1 LWSLMYDNIFSMF
14 VLIFTLLITLIFMR
28 SWWKLSKIEWLFL
41 FLFAC
46 LRMAFELVPN
56 YFIGRFS

>member
-14 VLIFTLLITLIFMR
+14 ILILTLVVTLIFMR
-28 SWWKLSKIEWLFL
+28 TWWKLSKSEWLFL

-46 LRMAFELVPN
+46 LRMAFELVPQ

>member
-28 SWWKLSKIEWLFL
+28 SWWKLSKTEWLFL

-46 LRMAFELVPN
+46 LRMAFELVPQ
-56 YFIGRFS
+56 YFIGRFA